1 MSARPSSRGV
11 LVGVDGSASA
21 TAALRWAVAEARVR
35 ATTLCVVHVAADTDD
50 VLDEAVA
57 IATTDTVD
65 EAPHVTGVRLAG
77 SPAGV
82 LARQSQDAE
91 MVVVGR
97 HGDATRLH
105 RLLGSVTTGV
115 LHHAHCPVAV
125 VHADPTPTGA
135 SIHTNRQ
142 PVLVGV
148 DGSRW
153 SAAAVEV
160 AFAEA
165 SARGVGVLALYVC
178 DEAEQTPEA
187 RRRSSFWIEEGQE
200 ILAQALAPLRQRH
213 PTVPVHTLIRFED
226 PARQLL
232 TQGERAQ
239 LIVVGSHGRGAV
251 AGLLLGSVS
260 TAVASEMRNPVIVVR
275 CGHRAT

>member
-200 ILAQALAPLRQRH
+200 ILA
-213 PTVPVHTLIRFED
+213 
-226 PARQLL
+226 
-232 TQGERAQ
+232 G
-239 LIVVGSHGRGAV
+239 VGATTAKASHGAGAHADPVRGP
-251 AGLLLGSVS
+251 GPS
-260 TAVASEMRNPVIVVR
+260 TVDPGREGAADRRGEPRPR
-275 CGHRAT
+275 CGGRLAVGLGQHRRGQ